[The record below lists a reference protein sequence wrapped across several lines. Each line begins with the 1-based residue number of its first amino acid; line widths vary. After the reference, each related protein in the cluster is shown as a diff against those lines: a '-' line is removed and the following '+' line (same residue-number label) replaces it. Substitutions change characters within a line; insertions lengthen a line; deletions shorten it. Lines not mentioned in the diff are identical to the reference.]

1 MAKKNATVKVRLVST
16 GKNVKGNP
24 TGFTYYIKKNPKN
37 ITEKMSFRK
46 YDPRAINDETG
57 KAGCHVMF
65 EEKKLPPSK
74 KN

>member
-1 MAKKNATVKVRLVST
+1 MAKKSATVKVRLVST
-16 GKNVKGNP
+16 GKNVKGNA

-46 YDPRAINDETG
+46 YDPRAVNAETG
-57 KAGCHVMF
+57 KVGCHVMF
-65 EEKKLPPSK
+65 EEKKLPPAK